1 MDDASHSTLSPF
13 TLSVTVTN
21 AGGGA
26 AEATTLRYYRST
38 DSTITSSDTAQGS
51 EAVGALAAAGTSD
64 HDGGIT
70 APSEAGTY
78 YYGACADSVTDESD
92 TTNNCSSS
100 VTVTVS
106 DSEPDLVVIGIDA
119 TDNIET
125 GESFRVG
132 VTVTNQGDAQ
142 SAATTLRW
150 KQLVDGTTTEIG
162 TDAVRA
168 LIRPQGSFKTIRLTL
183 STPGTSSYWACVDSV
198 AGESDTTNNCS
209 GRVTVTATNHLATG
223 APAISGTAQ
232 VGQTLTAD
240 LSGVADVDGLANVSY
255 SYQWISNDGASDTD
269 IAGATDSTY
278 TLVAADQG
286 NTIKVRVSFTDDAA
300 NGETLTSAATAA
312 VATRPNNS
320 ANGTPA
326 ITGTAQVGETLT
338 ANTSGIADNDGLTN
352 VFYSFQWISNDGS
365 TDTDIQ
371 GATGS
376 TYTLVS
382 SDEGN
387 AIKVR
392 VSFTDDE
399 GNDESLISAVTVVE
413 TAPLPDDSGTEVV
426 TDPDEED
433 KESVESEPVK
443 VEPEQTNNTPLTT
456 ETNDDTTSTKTTD
469 VGATEGAQTPTET
482 STVPPAVS
490 SPQAIDQL
498 FQPLIEGNI
507 LELVW
512 WFVERSQ
519 KWQSYDPDPQF
530 EAYNSLSTVDLAAD
544 PPVVLIVKVNQETV
558 FRGRAMYLGWNYVVM
573 R

>member
-1 MDDASHSTLSPF
+1 M
-13 TLSVTVTN
+13 
-21 AGGGA
+21 
-26 AEATTLRYYRST
+26 
-38 DSTITSSDTAQGS
+38 
-51 EAVGALAAAGTSD
+51 
-64 HDGGIT
+64 
-70 APSEAGTY
+70 
-78 YYGACADSVTDESD
+78 
-92 TTNNCSSS
+92 
-100 VTVTVS
+100 
-106 DSEPDLVVIGIDA
+106 
-119 TDNIET
+119 
-125 GESFRVG
+125 
-132 VTVTNQGDAQ
+132 TNQGDAQ

-209 GRVTVTATNHLATG
+209 GKVTVTVTNHLATG

-240 LSGVADVDGLANVSY
+240 MSGVADVDGLANVSY

-269 IAGATDSTY
+269 IAGATDPTY

-312 VATRPNNS
+312 VATRPNSS
-320 ANGTPA
+320 ATGAPA
-326 ITGTAQVGETLT
+326 IIGTAQVGETLT
-338 ANTSGIADNDGLTN
+338 ANTSSIADNDGLTN
-352 VFYSFQWISNDGS
+352 VSYSFQWISNDGS

-426 TDPDEED
+426 TEPVDED
-433 KESVESEPVK
+433 KEPVESEPVK

-456 ETNDDTTSTKTTD
+456 EADDDTKSTETTETDDDTTSTKTTD

-482 STVPPAVS
+482 STVPSAVS

-519 KWQSYDPDPQF
+519 KWQFYDPDPQF